1 MSDPQAQ
8 KIAGNSAPEQ
18 VWKLLSDFVERKI
31 QLRAYELY
39 ELRNRAGGSAEQDWR
54 QAEAEVLGQSILAP
68 LRRRRRN

>member
-1 MSDPQAQ
+1 MAGARAQ
-8 KIAGNSAPEQ
+8 TMAGNSAPEQ
-18 VWKLLSDFVERKI
+18 VWKLLLDLVERKI

-54 QAEAEVLGQSILAP
+54 QAETEVLGQSILAP